1 MLLRRTLARIPS
13 NLDKRE
19 GSVIYL
25 AVAPMIA
32 ELAQAYIQMDVIL
45 QETFADTASR
55 EYLIRRAAER
65 GLEPYPATCAVLRG
79 TFDCDVPIGSRF
91 YIDTLH
97 YTVIEKEASGT
108 YRLQCEEP
116 GEEGNTRFGQMI
128 PVEYITGLKK
138 AELTELLIPGTAEED
153 TEVFRERYFA
163 SFDSLAFG
171 GNRAD
176 YKEKVMGLGGVGDVK
191 VYRATAEDG
200 SPMAGHVKIVVLD
213 ASWDIPDKVLL
224 EEIQEALDPG
234 PEGEGNGLAPIGHI
248 VHVCPAI
255 RMPVTVRAQLSCLP
269 SAARESIQQKAEQAV
284 EDYLLDLRKQWGKED
299 NLVVRIS
306 QINNGLLGIDGVID
320 VTGTTINGEEKNLV
334 LESDAVPGKE
344 AVYV

>member
-25 AVAPMIA
+25 AVAPMIV

-97 YTVIEKEASGT
+97 YTVIEKEAAGT

-213 ASWDIPDKVLL
+213 ASWDIPDEVLL
-224 EEIQEALDPG
+224 EEIQELIRRGYSQTAAQAIGYKEFFDYLQ
-234 PEGEGNGLAPIGHI
+234 GNGTLEEA
-248 VHVCPAI
+248 VARVQQESRRYAK
-255 RMPVTVRAQLSCLP
+255 RQLTWFRRDKRVNWLY
-269 SAARESIQQKAEQAV
+269 IDDY
-284 EDYLLDLRKQWGKED
+284 EDYNSLITQAFTLVKEQ
-299 NLVVRIS
+299 LKTS
-306 QINNGLLGIDGVID
+306 NGF
-320 VTGTTINGEEKNLV
+320 E
-334 LESDAVPGKE
+334 
-344 AVYV
+344 